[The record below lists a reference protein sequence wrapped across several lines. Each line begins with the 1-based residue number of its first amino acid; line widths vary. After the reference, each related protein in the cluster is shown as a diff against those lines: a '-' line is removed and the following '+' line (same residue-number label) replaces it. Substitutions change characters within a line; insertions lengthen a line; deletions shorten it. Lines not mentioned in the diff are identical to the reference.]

1 MSLELDTRNI
11 QINEP
16 LKAANVR
23 TVVDTDIIVPDSKPD
38 VLNILQV
45 NAISSVTEKYVQRD
59 NITVSGIIDYTILYS
74 GDEEKVH
81 VKSINFRTPFSQQ
94 IEVQGVES
102 DMFNYIKSEVR
113 HIEYH
118 IQNSR
123 KINIKSVVSL
133 DTSVI
138 DSVVAP
144 VISGISSDSSIPVK
158 NDVIRAFNLSVLS
171 ENSFEVEDIIKVP
184 GANPN
189 IDDILKSDIRLD
201 SSDMKIVNNKVVAK
215 GSVVVNTL
223 YTCDDDIYYMENEI
237 PFTEVMDVEGITSDM
252 HSEIEYSVTSAS
264 FELEQNE
271 NGENSGIYVKIS
283 VSSLIRAYEDEQFD
297 VVSDVYSPDYELSVS
312 KKSINI
318 NEIIDTSNASCTV
331 NDTISL
337 NPGMPSM
344 VKIYNFISSPY
355 IEKAYIEDGS
365 AVVDGYISTQLLYLS
380 DNDQS
385 PVYCMKKNVPFSHRC
400 AVSGDTSGAK
410 VNATVHAEHSGYTFT
425 SPKDADVR
433 IALRINVNVVK
444 EQKTEVITDI
454 NVNED
459 APIDK
464 TSQPGIVIY
473 FAEESDTLWDIAK
486 KYHTT
491 ISEIASVNKI
501 DENERLK
508 NRQQLL
514 IPKRR
519 II

>member
-38 VLNILQV
+38 VLNVLQV
-45 NAISSVTEKYVQRD
+45 NAISSVTEKYIQKD
-59 NITVSGIIDYTILYS
+59 NITVSGVIDYTILYS

-94 IEVQGVES
+94 IEVAGVEN
-102 DMFNYIKSEVR
+102 DMFSYVKSEVR

-123 KINIKSVVSL
+123 KINVKSVVSL
-133 DTSVI
+133 DTDVI

-144 VISGISSDSSIPVK
+144 VVSGITSDSSIPVK
-158 NDVIRAFNLSVLS
+158 NDVIKAFNLAVCS
-171 ENSFEVEDIIKVP
+171 ENNFEVEDILKVP

-189 IDDILKSDIRLD
+189 IDDILKSDIRLE
-201 SSDMKIVNNKVVAK
+201 SGEMKTVNNKVVAK
-215 GSVVVNTL
+215 GNVIVNTL

-237 PFTEVMDVEGITSDM
+237 PFTEVMDVEGITADM
-252 HSEIEYSVTSAS
+252 HSGIDYTVTGAS
-264 FELEQNE
+264 YELEQDE
-271 NGENSGIYVKIS
+271 NGENAGIYVKIS
-283 VSSLIRAYEDEQFD
+283 INSIIRAYEDEQYD

-312 KKSINI
+312 RRSINI
-318 NEIIDTSNASCTV
+318 SEIIDTSNASCTV
-331 NDTISL
+331 NDTVSL
-337 NPGMPSM
+337 NHGMPAM
-344 VKIYNFISSPY
+344 VKIYNFLASPY
-355 IEKAYIEDGS
+355 IEKTYIEDNS

-380 DNDQS
+380 DSDES
-385 PVYCMKKNVPFSHRC
+385 PVYCMKKNIPFTHRC
-400 AVSGDTSGAK
+400 DITGDVSGAAVK
-410 VNATVHAEHSGYTFT
+410 ATVHTEHSGYTFKSAT
-425 SPKDADVR
+425 DADVR
-433 IALRINVNVVK
+433 IALRLNVNVIK
-444 EQKTEVITDI
+444 EQAADVITDI
-454 NVNED
+454 NVHED

-464 TSQPGIVIY
+464 TTQPGIMIY

-491 ISEIASVNKI
+491 ISEIATVNKI

-519 II
+519 VI